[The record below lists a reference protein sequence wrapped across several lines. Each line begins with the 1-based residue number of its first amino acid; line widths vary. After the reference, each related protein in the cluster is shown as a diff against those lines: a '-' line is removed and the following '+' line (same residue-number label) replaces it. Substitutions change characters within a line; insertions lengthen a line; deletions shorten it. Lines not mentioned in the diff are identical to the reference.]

1 MTGFQTA
8 KETLYPLQAAACC
21 KHFVANE
28 LDGWNGTD
36 RNHID
41 SYVPQQDLVDS
52 YLPSFQTCV
61 EQGKVAGIM
70 CSYNAV
76 NGVPSCANSWLLG
89 DLLRGAWE
97 FDGYVTS
104 DCDADNDVF
113 YSHHYTPTP
122 SDAVRVIVAAG
133 TDVDCGGFMGK
144 NTAAALA
151 DGNVTEAQLDV
162 LLKRLFR
169 MRIRLGHILL
179 PSFPHTPPQASG
191 NLMGT

>member
-70 CSYNAV
+70 CSSVFPATLRLARGRLRSLSLRLSNPAPPPLPPKRYDVQVQCRQRRALV
-76 NGVPSCANSWLLG
+76 RELMASW
-89 DLLRGAWE
+89 
-97 FDGYVTS
+97 
-104 DCDADNDVF
+104 
-113 YSHHYTPTP
+113 
-122 SDAVRVIVAAG
+122 
-133 TDVDCGGFMGK
+133 
-144 NTAAALA
+144 
-151 DGNVTEAQLDV
+151 
-162 LLKRLFR
+162 
-169 MRIRLGHILL
+169 
-179 PSFPHTPPQASG
+179 
-191 NLMGT
+191 